1 MTAGVGRNVTLTW
14 GGAGIAGVK
23 EKSLTLNNEPIDI
36 TSDDD
41 DGWLALLGE
50 PGQKQVELKVS
61 GVTKDRDLIADWFSG
76 SLIQPVVLAYEDGA
90 TITGSFF
97 LSEYSDKGNFKDAVS
112 FDATLMS
119 TGTIVYT
126 AGV

>member
-1 MTAGVGRNVTLTW
+1 MTASIGRNVTLTW

-23 EKSLTLNNEPIDI
+23 EKSFTLNNEPIDI

-41 DGWLALLGE
+41 GGWRTILDE
-50 PGQKQVELKVS
+50 PGQKQVDLKVS
-61 GVTKDRDLIADWFSG
+61 GVTKDGQLIADWFAN
-76 SLIQPVVLAYEDGA
+76 SLRQAAVLAYENGA
-90 TITGSFF
+90 TISGDFF

>member
-1 MTAGVGRNVTLTW
+1 M
-14 GGAGIAGVK
+14 
-23 EKSLTLNNEPIDI
+23 
-36 TSDDD
+36 
-41 DGWLALLGE
+41 
-50 PGQKQVELKVS
+50 
-61 GVTKDRDLIADWFSG
+61 
-76 SLIQPVVLAYEDGA
+76 VLAYEDGA
-90 TITGSFF
+90 TVTGSFF